1 MVMKYYTD
9 SNGYYALFDSDK
21 GISFRGG
28 INGEIH
34 LGRKAVRSYLIYLLL
49 IIVNGNVHFVT
60 ENRISM
66 ECIWIYHCIE
76 E

>member
-1 MVMKYYTD
+1 MVMKYYID

-28 INGEIH
+28 INGENPFWKESGPE
-34 LGRKAVRSYLIYLLL
+34 LYLLL